1 MDRSF
6 KYTLLAA
13 RILLALIFVAG
24 GADKIS
30 KYAATQ
36 ATMQS
41 AGVPGAL
48 LSWVIALE
56 LGGGL
61 ALLAGAFTRPV
72 SLLLCGFCLLSA
84 VVFHSH
90 FADTVQA
97 AMFMKNLAIA
107 GGFLALFASGPGAL
121 SLDERRR

>member
-1 MDRSF
+1 MSDRSR
-6 KYTLLAA
+6 YALLGA
-13 RILLALIFVAG
+13 RFLLALIFVAA
-24 GADKIS
+24 GADKIA

-41 AGVPGAL
+41 VGIPGAL
-48 LSWVIALE
+48 LPYVIALE

-72 SLLLCGFCLLSA
+72 SLLLGGFCVLSA
-84 VVFHSH
+84 ALFHNH
-90 FADTVQA
+90 FSDPVQA

-107 GGFLALFASGPGAL
+107 GGFLALFASGPGAW
-121 SLDERRR
+121 SLDERQR